1 MKKNKDLIEM
11 IEIGI
16 IFLLIAIGF
25 IVIAETGH
33 DIKKR
38 ITEQSIE
45 IAEMQERIEKLE
57 R

>member
-1 MKKNKDLIEM
+1 MKNKDLLEM
-11 IEIGI
+11 IDIGL

-25 IVIAETGH
+25 IIISETGH
-33 DIKKR
+33 DIKKK